1 MLYTESKTEWI
12 VFIHSALHD
21 PVCDR
26 MDEVKNVQEK
36 SVNSNTFHMF
46 YWSVHVDVYIHLRAA
61 MTTRM

>member
-12 VFIHSALHD
+12 VLIHSASHD

-46 YWSVHVDVYIHLRAA
+46 LLVC
-61 MTTRM
+61 TC